1 MAEAD
6 AASQALP
13 GCKKA
18 VAGQKSPRQGKRVA
32 GEGEGET
39 RNSYCP
45 VPTLPPTHLQ
55 LVCELG
61 IRAESGFGRD
71 GNEILNWRESDSR
84 WTTCT

>member
-45 VPTLPPTHLQ
+45 VPTLPHISSLFVNWVYERSLA
-55 LVCELG
+55 LVVMEMKY
-61 IRAESGFGRD
+61 
-71 GNEILNWRESDSR
+71 
-84 WTTCT
+84 